1 MNVEGEPCF
10 TQLRVK
16 APSGDLTARSGK
28 PPALWEV
35 NLLSHVWLFATPWT
49 AAYQAPLSIEFSR
62 QEYWSGVA
70 IAFSRG
76 TSRPRDRSRVS
87 HIASRR
93 FTQWAT
99 REAHRIHW
107 RVSYLTKAVLE
118 FNSRM
123 SLLCFSGRLD
133 AANTQVSQGEM
144 PTFAR
149 QTPNPSAQ
157 KDVSLQFQSCV
168 IAFLGQNVLSVNL
181 DFCICFNP
189 DQLNLYNQRTS
200 RQELVK
206 LHVSPRKHNYS
217 TWLAVLKME
226 GMTHVLFHQL
236 DMASLPRSLGET
248 LLCLKALSSRF
259 KETFP
264 HSFRAVQRNS
274 WNTL

>member
-1 MNVEGEPCF
+1 
-10 TQLRVK
+10 
-16 APSGDLTARSGK
+16 
-28 PPALWEV
+28 
-35 NLLSHVWLFATPWT
+35 
-49 AAYQAPLSIEFSR
+49 
-62 QEYWSGVA
+62 
-70 IAFSRG
+70 
-76 TSRPRDRSRVS
+76 
-87 HIASRR
+87 
-93 FTQWAT
+93 
-99 REAHRIHW
+99 
-107 RVSYLTKAVLE
+107 
-118 FNSRM
+118 M

-144 PTFAR
+144 TTFAR

-200 RQELVK
+200 HQELVK
-206 LHVSPRKHNYS
+206 SHVSPRKHNYL
-217 TWLAVLKME
+217 TRLVVLKMK
-226 GMTHVLFHQL
+226 GMPRVLFHQL
-236 DMASLPRSLGET
+236 DMASLPCSLGET